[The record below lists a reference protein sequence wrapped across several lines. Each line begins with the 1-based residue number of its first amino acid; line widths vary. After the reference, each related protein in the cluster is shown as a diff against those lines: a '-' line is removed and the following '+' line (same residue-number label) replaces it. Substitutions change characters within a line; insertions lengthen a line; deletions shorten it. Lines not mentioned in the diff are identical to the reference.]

1 MQVEGTA
8 QDGEERTAVEEA
20 VEVSSFGE
28 DEAVEE
34 AVVVLSRGGSRA
46 PKVQRSAVPP
56 QKIQTPTEMQTA
68 TEQKQ
73 KLAPEALAA
82 EATPPPKMQKEAAPP
97 PKMQKPAGMQKPTEH
112 KLEDSNVENIGS
124 EMDKAA
130 RVAAAKTEDCWS
142 GAGAAPGVEIWRV
155 HNKRTANDT
164 ADFGL
169 ERVPENEYRKFYRG
183 DSYVLLYTYKEAN
196 SDALLYNVHFWIGS
210 ESSQDEYGVAAYKT
224 VELDDLLGGK
234 PVQYRECEG
243 YESELWLSYFKPG
256 GVCAGDIQ
264 LLAGGHD
271 SGFRKVKPEEY
282 TPRLLWVRKEGA
294 LMLSSEVTLG
304 LASLNSGDCFILD
317 SGTKLFIFRGDSS
330 SPFEKN
336 RVMAVAKALSDERS
350 GKSKV
355 TDGEI
360 DEEFWKLLG
369 ASMGAAVPPP
379 IDPSTRPTTSG
390 ATQVSKME
398 LFSLDDNTLEFVKV
412 ADGPL
417 KAAQI
422 RDDDVMLLNTGGKVF
437 VTVGDKAPVQEKAEA
452 MFKAE
457 AFIRKVGLPA
467 RTQICR
473 VIAGQ
478 DVRDKD
484 WLSCFA

>member
-1 MQVEGTA
+1 
-8 QDGEERTAVEEA
+8 
-20 VEVSSFGE
+20 
-28 DEAVEE
+28 
-34 AVVVLSRGGSRA
+34 
-46 PKVQRSAVPP
+46 
-56 QKIQTPTEMQTA
+56 
-68 TEQKQ
+68 
-73 KLAPEALAA
+73 
-82 EATPPPKMQKEAAPP
+82 
-97 PKMQKPAGMQKPTEH
+97 
-112 KLEDSNVENIGS
+112 
-124 EMDKAA
+124 
-130 RVAAAKTEDCWS
+130 
-142 GAGAAPGVEIWRV
+142 VEIWRV

-169 ERVPENEYRKFYRG
+169 ERVPKNEYRKFYRG

-196 SDALLYNVHFWIGS
+196 TDALLYNVHFWIGS

-271 SGFRKVKPEEY
+271 SGFRMVKPEEY

-355 TDGEI
+355 TDGEM

-484 WLSCFA
+484 WLSCFAG